1 MSAGEIIKQAV
12 EIGGRVLPS
21 VISWISDMIAA
32 GKSPDEAEEI
42 VQRDI
47 KSRRAEYVTGRDA
60 DMDALDE
67 KWADQT
73 PAGGE

>member
-1 MSAGEIIKQAV
+1 MSTVSDVMTAV
-12 EIGGRVLPS
+12 EVGAKVLPS
-21 VISWISDMIAA
+21 VISWISDMIEA
-32 GKSPDEAEEI
+32 GKSPDGAEET
-42 VQRDI
+42 VRRDI

-60 DMDALDE
+60 DMDDLDE